1 MANIKEMLDET
12 ISRRTNVAPTNVER
26 RLKVCRV
33 IIFKITSFRAKRG
46 KSGSREMQMRETIGG
61 VEITGIYRQRG
72 KLGVAYEII
81 MPSIG
86 GNSGS
91 TPRCLF
97 HFTRLNR
104 DAPFSR
110 YFHDAYTPLPEAANR
125 STNSLCILLTRYFRS
140 IFHFVLCL
148 R

>member
-1 MANIKEMLDET
+1 MANIKKKLDET
-12 ISRRTNVAPTNVER
+12 ISRRTNAER

-81 MPSIG
+81 MPVIG
-86 GNSGS
+86 RNSRS

-110 YFHDAYTPLPEAANR
+110 YFHDAAYTPLPEAANR
-125 STNSLCILLTRYFRS
+125 STNSLCILPTRYFRS
-140 IFHFVLCL
+140 TFRFVLCL